1 MEKLMV
7 NLGDRSYPIHFGAG
21 MTGEFAAA
29 CRSLFPT
36 NSFALVTNS
45 TLAALYKTTL
55 SQWEAQLGIK
65 TITIP
70 DGEKHKTIS
79 TWEAVLSAML
89 EAKLDRGAVVIAFGG
104 GVVGDITG
112 FAAACYL
119 RGVRYMQVPTTL
131 LAMVDSSVGGK
142 TGVNHPVGKNLIGAF
157 HQPSLVWVDTD
168 FLDTLPQR
176 EFIAGY
182 AELFKYAFIGGRD
195 MFQFVNTMH
204 DRILGRDKGPLIEG
218 IQRSIAIK
226 ARVVEQDEKEESG
239 ARAMLNFGHTFAHTI
254 ERFYNF
260 DGIIHGEAVLL
271 GILCAC
277 DLGVRIGSIPLE
289 ARAEYDEIVRK
300 VPRVELP
307 SPPDIT
313 ALYEG
318 MFSDKK
324 TKRGKINFIVP
335 STPGNAIL
343 KNDIAREAVL
353 ETLHAV
359 FDRYL

>member
-29 CRSLFPT
+29 CRSLFPS

-45 TLAALYKTTL
+45 TLAALYKSTL

-70 DGEKHKTIS
+70 DGEKHKTIA
-79 TWEAVLSAML
+79 TWESVLSAML
-89 EAKLDRGAVVIAFGG
+89 ETKLDRSAVVIAFGG
-104 GVVGDITG
+104 GVVGDIAG

-119 RGVRYMQVPTTL
+119 RGVRYVQVPTTL
-131 LAMVDSSVGGK
+131 LAMVDSS
-142 TGVNHPVGKNLIGAF
+142 VNHPVGKNLIGAF

-168 FLDTLPQR
+168 FLDTLPRR

-182 AELFKYAFIGGRD
+182 AELFKYAFIGGGD
-195 MFQFVNTMH
+195 MFQFVNTMNGH
-204 DRILGRDKGPLIEG
+204 ILGRNKGPLIEG
-218 IQRSIAIK
+218 IKRSITIK

-260 DGIIHGEAVLL
+260 EGIIHGEAVLL

-277 DLGVRIGSIPLE
+277 DLGFRTGSVVSE
-289 ARAEYDEIVRK
+289 ARAEYDEILQK

-307 SPPDIT
+307 YSPDVK

-324 TKRGKINFIVP
+324 SKQGKINFVVP
-335 STPGNAIL
+335 VAPGNAAL
-343 KNDIAREAVL
+343 KSDVTREVVL

>member
-168 FLDTLPQR
+168 FLDTLPRR

-182 AELFKYAFIGGRD
+182 AELFKYAFIGGGD

-204 DRILGRDKGPLIEG
+204 GRILGRDKGPLIEG

-226 ARVVEQDEKEESG
+226 ARVVEQDEKEVSG
-239 ARAMLNFGHTFAHTI
+239 ARAALNFGHTFAHTI

-260 DGIIHGEAVLL
+260 DGLIHGEAVVL

-277 DLGVRIGSIPLE
+277 DLGVRIGSVPSD
-289 ARAEYDEIVRK
+289 ARAVYDQILQK
-300 VPRVELP
+300 LPRVELP
-307 SPPDIT
+307 SSPDVGMF
-313 ALYEG
+313 YEG

-324 TKRGKINFIVP
+324 TQHGKINFVVP
-335 STPGNAIL
+335 TTPGNAAL
-343 KNDIAREAVL
+343 KSDVSREAVL